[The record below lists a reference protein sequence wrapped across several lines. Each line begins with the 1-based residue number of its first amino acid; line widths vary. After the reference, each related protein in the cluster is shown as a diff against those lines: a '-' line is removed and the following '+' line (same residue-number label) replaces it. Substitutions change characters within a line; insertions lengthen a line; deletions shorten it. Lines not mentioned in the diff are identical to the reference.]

1 MLGTVRAAQD
11 GFDLCLLVGGQSILG
26 QQVCVALNDGQRR
39 FQVMRQRGDLFG
51 ALLLHPPLALQA
63 VGQLSA
69 HRLHGM
75 QRGGKLSQTCA
86 VCVNAL
92 GLLRSDG
99 IHCAVQTGGL
109 GGKDPHGAV
118 GLPAQPCDDQQ
129 RQQKQVAGLEIRQR
143 VPQCRVGVGHNI
155 VVL

>member
-1 MLGTVRAAQD
+1 MMDSGV
-11 GFDLCLLVGGQSILG
+11 S
-26 QQVCVALNDGQRR
+26 
-39 FQVMRQRGDLFG
+39 VMRQRGDLFG

-99 IHCAVQTGGL
+99 IHARCRQAVSAAKTRTVQW
-109 GGKDPHGAV
+109 V
-118 GLPAQPCDDQQ
+118 CQPAM
-129 RQQKQVAGLEIRQR
+129 R
-143 VPQCRVGVGHNI
+143 
-155 VVL
+155 